1 MNPLIDAIEQE
12 LSRPGAGPLLR
23 PLSHSAAEA
32 VAALH
37 PLVLTLSE
45 LLASAKIGEDEV
57 PYGRYLAHL
66 DPAGRYNLQ
75 WDVFSPHYTGGIH
88 AHGTWGCFFVLRG
101 TLYADDFAAV
111 TPAGPFELLRTSVH
125 PPGAAAAFAPP
136 QDWHRVAT
144 RGGPQ
149 VMSLHLYGPGFDL
162 DRGVA
167 LDGAGHPAAYTRG
180 PLKDASGLG
189 GLLSWS

>member
-1 MNPLIDAIEQE
+1 MTPILDVIEHE
-12 LSRPGAGPLLR
+12 LARPAARPLLQPER
-23 PLSHSAAEA
+23 YPGPE
-32 VAALH
+32 VMAALH
-37 PLVLTLSE
+37 PLMLALTE
-45 LLASAKIGEDEV
+45 LLATARLADAEV

-101 TLYADDFAAV
+101 TLHADDFAAD

-125 PPGAAAAFAPP
+125 PPGSAAAFAPP

-167 LDGAGHPAAYTRG
+167 LDGMGQPATYTRG
-180 PLKDASGLG
+180 PLKDVSALR

>member
-1 MNPLIDAIEQE
+1 MNPILECLREE
-12 LSRPGAGPLLR
+12 LARPAASPLLA
-23 PLSHSAAEA
+23 PAAHSGPVV
-32 VAALH
+32 VAALQ
-37 PLVLTLSE
+37 PVVLALSE
-45 LLASAKIGEDEV
+45 LLASARLAEDEV

-66 DPAGRYNLQ
+66 DEEGRYNLQ

-88 AHGTWGCFFVLRG
+88 AHGTWGAFFVLRG
-101 TLYADDFAAV
+101 TLYAEDYAAETDAAGFA
-111 TPAGPFELLRTSVH
+111 LLRTSVH
-125 PPGAAAAFAPP
+125 PAGSAAGFAPP
-136 QDWHRVAT
+136 EDWHRVST

-167 LDGAGHPAAYTRG
+167 LDHSGRPAVYTRG
-180 PLKDASGLG
+180 PLRDISALQ